1 MQCFYTSTSLCASA
15 LASRDLP
22 LFILRK
28 DGMLQSGLSDNSEA
42 HQNLVLHVRIRWNF
56 AFVQFSTQEEATKA
70 LVATQRSKLLD
81 RVVSV
86 EYALTDNDE
95 RDDRY
100 HSPRR
105 GGGYGRPEDSLYEMF
120 SSPAYSRRPSPD
132 YGRSHSPVYGRY
144 NGPE

>member
-42 HQNLVLHVRIRWNF
+42 HQNL
-56 AFVQFSTQEEATKA
+56 FSTQEEATKA